1 MPQEG
6 QSGIA
11 LEYSEEEDVWIARVN
26 INDGLKG
33 GPIVG
38 IRKAKTL
45 PELLQSLA
53 KTISE
58 NATRRKEVT

>member
-6 QSGIA
+6 KSGIG
-11 LEYSEEEDVWIARVN
+11 LEYSQEEDVWIARVN
-26 INDGLKG
+26 INDGHKG

-38 IRKAKTL
+38 IRKAKSL

-53 KTISE
+53 KMISG
-58 NATRRKEVT
+58 NATRKEVT